1 MSMNAHTW
9 GSYCWAADRILELS
23 RKRGNWTSHGGSA
36 MDKDKTPSEP
46 RLDED
51 LAVEDESAEKVIGG
65 HSLSHKT
72 SPAHTHSHTSHPD
85 HFNI

>member
-1 MSMNAHTW
+1 
-9 GSYCWAADRILELS
+9 
-23 RKRGNWTSHGGSA
+23 

-85 HFNI
+85 HSTFDLPCPRPVWLTATSSAG